1 MSFLTHN
8 EKIVLIFLIVGTI
21 ITLYVIA
28 YLTSRTSNT
37 YQKVGP
43 YVINTTRT
51 PVSGS
56 MHHDLPDTITPQVWN
71 DLAEDIYR
79 VYHQYDSF
87 VVVCD
92 RSVIPHISSPLSFI
106 IENLSKPVIIT
117 PPEEVKDSVKV
128 ASLTRIPEVMVFSHG
143 KLLRGVRIN
152 RSLMSPHLLPL
163 TPITGLKP
171 PTAPTTILKVKTN
184 VVVGVVRMFPGID
197 SKYIKSIGSGIGTGL
212 ILEGTKIPTTK
223 GFLQT
228 ISDMITGGVVVVA
241 VVDKLDPKVLKAG
254 VLSGY
259 DMTTEAAHA
268 KLSFLLSNV
277 PDKSLIP
284 QLMGHNLRGELT
296 EEYTHHPKVA

>member
-1 MSFLTHN
+1 MSFLTYK
-8 EKIVLIFLIVGTI
+8 EKLVLIFLIVGAMI
-21 ITLYVIA
+21 MLYVIA
-28 YLTSRTSNT
+28 YLTNRTSST
-37 YQKVGP
+37 YQKVDP
-43 YVINTTRT
+43 YVINTTAT

-56 MHHDLPDTITPQVWN
+56 RHHDLPDTITPQVWN
-71 DLAEDIYR
+71 DLAEEIYR
-79 VYHQYDSF
+79 VYNQHDSF

-117 PPEEVKDSVKV
+117 PPEGVKDSLKV
-128 ASLTRIPEVMVFSHG
+128 ASITRIPEVMVFSQG
-143 KLLRGVRIN
+143 KLLRGVRTN

-163 TPITGLKP
+163 TPLTGLHP
-171 PTAPTTILKVKTN
+171 PTSPTTILKVKPK

-197 SKYIKSIGSGIGTGL
+197 SKYIKSIGTGTGTGL

-223 GFLQT
+223 GFLHT
-228 ISDMITGGVVVVA
+228 ISDMITGGVVFVA

-277 PDKSLIP
+277 PDQSLIP

-296 EEYTHHPKVA
+296 EEYTHPPKVS